1 MTPGA
6 VAVVGGGRVGQSLAR
21 ALVRLGRPTAVL
33 ARTPRTFT
41 APLGPAVTDW
51 SPAVAAAADLIV
63 IAVPDDAVGEVAARL
78 DASGAVSRH
87 QVILHCSGRHDRS
100 ALAPL
105 EHRGAAL
112 GSWHPVVGFR
122 DEATELAGV
131 AAVIEGDARALRAAR
146 ALAQDLG
153 MAPIRE
159 ITAAAKPGYHAA
171 AVFASNYLVVMAAIA
186 DRLTTAAGVGSAAE
200 LFGPLMRR
208 AVDDVVARGP
218 RAALTGP
225 ILRGDVATV
234 RAHLDSLDAAT
245 AALYRALGRE
255 ALELAA
261 TETSPDAVAE
271 LRRLL
276 SDSGQVP
283 GCDTDLPGTSL
294 S

>member
-21 ALVRLGRPTAVL
+21 ALVHLSRPTAVL
-33 ARTPRTFT
+33 ARAPRTFT

-51 SPAVAAAADLIV
+51 SPAVAAADLIV
-63 IAVPDDAVGEVAARL
+63 IAVPDDAVSEVAVRL

-87 QVILHCSGRHDRS
+87 QVVLHCSGRHDRS

-218 RAALTGP
+218 GAALTGP

-261 TETSPDAVAE
+261 TEVPPEAIAE

-276 SDSGQVP
+276 G
-283 GCDTDLPGTSL
+283 
-294 S
+294 